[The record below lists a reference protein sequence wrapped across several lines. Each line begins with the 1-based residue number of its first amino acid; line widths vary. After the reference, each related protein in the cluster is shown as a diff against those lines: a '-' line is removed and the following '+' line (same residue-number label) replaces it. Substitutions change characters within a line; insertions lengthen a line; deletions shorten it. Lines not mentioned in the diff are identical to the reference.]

1 MNLYYKIKIFLDYI
15 LPITSF
21 AFMLTVIGVFT
32 TISVVKENRIKNFFV
47 SHGYKRELFDVAS
60 VGNGAFYG
68 WVRESDNKRVDDRNI
83 KGLSFKQIKEKY
95 E

>member
-1 MNLYYKIKIFLDYI
+1 MGVRQTCTDDTCD
-15 LPITSF
+15 LPPQVLLWKNITNHS
-21 AFMLTVIGVFT
+21 
-32 TISVVKENRIKNFFV
+32 SY
-47 SHGYKRELFDVAS
+47 HKRELFDVAS